1 MSTVTQL
8 IDDAFEIAV
17 GNQNPSHAQRTKALR
32 VLNRMLD
39 AMSIDRTK
47 IYVVARESQTLTVGT
62 SEYTIGTSGDW
73 NTTRPIQIEDAYIRD
88 SDNYDHPVLVM
99 SRKEYND
106 VPSKTSEV
114 RPTRVY
120 YYPDYSSSLGQIWF
134 DWEPESAET
143 FLFDSWRPF
152 TAFTGL
158 GQTVTWPPGYE
169 EAFVYNLARR
179 LAPAYGRDLS
189 IDDLKIARD
198 ALKNLANLNMMNI
211 DVAEFDDILLRQ
223 PIR

>member
-1 MSTVTQL
+1 MSTVTQV

-17 GNQNPSHAQRTKALR
+17 GHTNPSQAQRTKALR

-39 AMSIDRTK
+39 LFSIDRTQ
-47 IYVVARESQTLTVGT
+47 IYVVARESQTLSVGT

-88 SDNYDHPVLVM
+88 SSNIDYSVKVI
-99 SRKEYND
+99 SRREYND
-106 VPSKTSEV
+106 VTSKTLEA

-120 YYPDYSSSLGQIWF
+120 YYPNYSSSLGQIWF
-134 DWEPESAET
+134 DWEPDTAET
-143 FLFDSWRPF
+143 FLFDSWQPF

-158 GQTVTWPPGYE
+158 SQTVTWPPGYE

-179 LAPAYGRDLS
+179 LVSAYGGRMS
-189 IDDLKIARD
+189 QDDKDIAKD
-198 ALKNLANLNMMNI
+198 ALSKIGAVNMSVINT
-211 DVAEFDDILLRQ
+211 AEFDSYLLRQ
-223 PIR
+223 TIR